1 MRADFAL
8 SVDFAFERRA
18 DSADSGDVG
27 SSACAAADDGA
38 FAFDDSFAFDDDF
51 DDAFEPRSSSPWR
64 SERWRFAEA
73 TTAASF
79 GSSASSGFA
88 ATFARRAWTRSAIG
102 ARRACSGGV
111 RGDELGESG

>member
-18 DSADSGDVG
+18 DSDESGDVG
-27 SSACAAADDGA
+27 NSACAADDDGA
-38 FAFDDSFAFDDDF
+38 FDFDDAFG
-51 DDAFEPRSSSPWR
+51 DAFEPRSSSPWR

-102 ARRACSGGV
+102 ARRACSGGA
-111 RGDELGESG
+111 RGG